1 MRDDAIHY
9 NMVENE
15 RKKVRQALQDLKNG
29 KVIEDSLA
37 YKLNSVPHVDYC
49 RELIQDSDAE
59 WLKSLA
65 SSSSKPLIREL
76 AISLMH
82 PLCKKNNRDI
92 RAYLENLWNS
102 SDEYNIKMQVM
113 WRLLDYDD
121 LPVDLHGGI
130 YKNFVVPNWNKW
142 LPYIVDKFGGKEKVF
157 SSCQK
162 RLNNPSFPASKSWV
176 YLCVATGCKGEEKE
190 NLKMLINQH
199 LESKDSINSIVANK
213 LLEDFS

>member
-1 MRDDAIHY
+1 M
-9 NMVENE
+9 MVENE
-15 RKKVRQALQDLKNG
+15 RKKAKQALQDLKNG

-37 YKLNSVPHVDYC
+37 YKLNSVPQVDYC

-82 PLCKKNNRDI
+82 PLCRKNNRDI
-92 RAYLENLWNS
+92 RAYLEHLWNVS
-102 SDEYNIKMQVM
+102 KEYNIKMQIM

-121 LPVDLHGGI
+121 LPVDLHRDI
-130 YKNFVVPNWNKW
+130 YENFVVPNWDKW

-157 SSCQK
+157 SSCRE
-162 RLNNPSFPASKSWV
+162 RLNNPSSFPPSKAWV
-176 YLCVATGCKGEEKE
+176 YLCAATGGKEEDKE
-190 NLKMLINQH
+190 MVRDLLTRYSNSN
-199 LESKDSINSIVANK
+199 ESINSEVANK
-213 LLEDFS
+213 LFEYL